1 MTECERE
8 CVSEAQVIAVTAC
21 QNQDVNAG
29 VRMSPGE
36 VTAQA
41 RPAGTGRSAST
52 SSPGVTGGS

>member
-21 QNQDVNAG
+21 QNQDVSAG

-36 VTAQA
+36 VTAQVRA
-41 RPAGTGRSAST
+41 AGTGR
-52 SSPGVTGGS
+52 G